1 MKLSISRLAAVPIDA
16 QPCGANGAQF
26 SWRLSG
32 RALTTATRSSAAS
45 RPARAS
51 WSFADVRSPTALVA
65 MTVAIIP
72 AAAATAPSRPAPISS
87 AT

>member
-26 SWRLSG
+26 CWRLSG
-32 RALTTATRSSAAS
+32 SAVTTATSRSAARSAAS
-45 RPARAS
+45 PS
-51 WSFADVRSPTALVA
+51 WSFAEVRSPTALVA